1 MVAAVESGELDESV
15 LDLAVTR
22 MLRLVDRARPALAEG
37 GTFDEG
43 EHHAL
48 ARRAAAESAVLLKN
62 DGGVLPLKPAGAR
75 AWR

>member
-1 MVAAVESGELDESV
+1 
-15 LDLAVTR
+15 

-37 GTFDEG
+37 GTFDET

-62 DGGVLPLKPAGAR
+62 DGGILPLNPAAGAR
-75 AWR
+75 WR